1 MTTRNHLPPQAA
13 TAEQAS
19 RRPNGRY
26 NYAPDEAKTAVVERK
41 KPDGSTDI
49 DSGWATIGEIQH
61 GDQVFVVVYKPDPEQ
76 RNGHPGFEKAVP
88 IDAHNA
94 LQEAERARA
103 VAQTVRDLARLAASD
118 FALRAPGIIS
128 DATPF
133 TEDDISRTLSP
144 EDADVLRRRLAAA
157 MDTRPV
163 DESVVE
169 SLTYLR
175 GLVDTS
181 QDRKTPRRMGM
192 GIMSVLDGMVQ
203 RGEAPSDDEKLV
215 RLRELA
221 ARLQS
226 DNGLYADDIVMREIR
241 DILHGMQ

>member
-1 MTTRNHLPPQAA
+1 MTQHDHLPPQAA
-13 TAEQAS
+13 AVEQS
-19 RRPNGRY
+19 LGRPDGRY
-26 NYAPDEAKTAVVERK
+26 NYTPEESRTAVVERK
-41 KPDGSTDI
+41 NPDGSTYI
-49 DSGWATIGEIQH
+49 DYGWVTTGEIQH
-61 GDQVFVVVYKPDPEQ
+61 QGDTYMVVYRPDPEG
-76 RNGHPGFEKAVP
+76 REGHPGFEKAVP
-88 IDAHNA
+88 REAHNA

-103 VAQTVRDLARLAASD
+103 AAQTVQGLAKLAASD
-118 FALRAPGIIS
+118 FALRVADILNG
-128 DATPF
+128 ATPF
-133 TEDDISRTLSP
+133 TEEDISRSLSP
-144 EDADVLRRRLAAA
+144 EEADVLRRRLAAA
-157 MDTRPV
+157 GDTRPV
-163 DESVVE
+163 DESVAE

-203 RGEAPSDDEKLV
+203 RGEMPSDDEKLV

-221 ARLQS
+221 GKLRS

>member
-1 MTTRNHLPPQAA
+1 MTTHNHLPPQAA
-13 TAEQAS
+13 TAEQDS
-19 RRPNGRY
+19 RRPDGRY
-26 NYAPDEAKTAVVERK
+26 NYPPDQARTAVVVRK
-41 KPDGSTDI
+41 NPDGSTYI

-61 GDQVFVVVYKPDPEQ
+61 GGEVFAVVYQPDPEA
-76 RNGHPGFEKAVP
+76 REGHPGFEKAVP
-88 IDAHNA
+88 MDEHNA
-94 LQEAERARA
+94 LQQAEHARA
-103 VAQTVRDLARLAASD
+103 AAQTVRTLAKLAASN
-118 FALRAPGIIS
+118 FALEAAS
-128 DATPF
+128 VLKDVTPF
-133 TEDDISRTLSP
+133 TEDDISRTLSA
-144 EDADVLRRRLAAA
+144 EEADVLRRRLAAA
-157 MDTRPV
+157 EDTRPV

-203 RGEAPSDDEKLV
+203 RGEMPSDDEKLV

-221 ARLQS
+221 GKLQS